1 MQTVSRIFH
10 SEIIEI
16 CNLFNCL
23 ESRGNMQLKI
33 SNVGKIENAI
43 IDVNGITVIAGENN
57 AGKST
62 IGKTMFAIFNSM
74 NNMDEKIAQE
84 RKNRIRNIINV
95 LLQGKIMQNIGTI
108 SDRRRRINITSTKIL
123 DAIMEYLDNEEADTL
138 EAYLR
143 KRISETAIFDN
154 HEDEEEFASECAA
167 KVEALLAISD
177 KKVMT
182 EVITRWF
189 GRVFEEQISP
199 LWKEG
204 IESAIEIVIKDK
216 KIVYHFIENTCVD
229 LDAEINILHQAFYI
243 DNPFIVD
250 EMSSYISGENI
261 MEYYLLNS
269 LQTVSEDI
277 YENIFD
283 AVAAKEKLAEINEVL
298 SEVIDGDIE
307 SNPDGEYYLKS
318 NKYAKPLKVVN
329 MSTGMKSFALIKR
342 LLESGNLKEK
352 DVIILD
358 EPEIHLHPEWQLLY
372 AKMIVLLQKQFDLSM
387 IITTHSPYFLD
398 AIDVFSAKYNIAD
411 RTKYYLAENTGN
423 TSVLQDVTNNIDA
436 IYKKLSDPMQ
446 MLENLRYNG

>member
-1 MQTVSRIFH
+1 
-10 SEIIEI
+10 
-16 CNLFNCL
+16 
-23 ESRGNMQLKI
+23 MQLKI
-33 SNVGKIENAI
+33 SNVGKIENAT

-84 RKNRIRNIINV
+84 RKNRIRNIING
-95 LLQGKIMQNIGTI
+95 LLKGKIMQNIGTI
-108 SDRRRRINITSTKIL
+108 SDRRRRINIISTKLL
-123 DAIMEYLDNEEADTL
+123 DAIMEYLDSEEVDTL

-143 KRISETAIFDN
+143 KQISETTIFDN
-154 HEDEEEFASECAA
+154 HEDEEEFVTECAA

-177 KKVMT
+177 KRVMT
-182 EVITRWF
+182 EVVTRWF
-189 GRVFEEQISP
+189 GRVFEGQISP
-199 LWKEG
+199 LWEEE
-204 IESAIEIVIKDK
+204 IESEIEIVIKDK
-216 KIVYHFIENTCVD
+216 KILYHFKENTCISLETEV
-229 LDAEINILHQAFYI
+229 NILHQAFYI

-250 EMSSYISGENI
+250 EMSSYIISSDNI
-261 MEYYLLNS
+261 MKNYLLNS
-269 LQTVSEDI
+269 LQTESEDI

-283 AVAAKEKLAEINEVL
+283 AVAAKEKLAEINEI
-298 SEVIDGDIE
+298 STEVIDGDIE
-307 SNPDGEYYLKS
+307 KNQDGEYCFKS
-318 NKYAKPLKVVN
+318 NNYAEPLNVVN

>member
-1 MQTVSRIFH
+1 
-10 SEIIEI
+10 
-16 CNLFNCL
+16 
-23 ESRGNMQLKI
+23 MQLKI
-33 SNVGKIENAI
+33 SNVGKIENAT

-84 RKNRIRNIINV
+84 RKNRIRNIING
-95 LLQGKIMQNIGTI
+95 LLKGKIMQNIGTI
-108 SDRRRRINITSTKIL
+108 SDRRRRINIISTKLL
-123 DAIMEYLDNEEADTL
+123 DAIMEYLDSEEVDTL

-143 KRISETAIFDN
+143 KQISETTIFDN
-154 HEDEEEFASECAA
+154 HEDEEEFVTECAA

-177 KKVMT
+177 KRVMT
-182 EVITRWF
+182 EVVTRWF
-189 GRVFEEQISP
+189 GRVFEGQISP
-199 LWKEG
+199 LWEEE
-204 IESAIEIVIKDK
+204 IESEIEIVIKDK
-216 KIVYHFIENTCVD
+216 KILYHFKENTCISLETEV
-229 LDAEINILHQAFYI
+229 NILHQAFYI

-250 EMSSYISGENI
+250 EMSSYIISSDNI
-261 MEYYLLNS
+261 MKNYLLNS

-283 AVAAKEKLAEINEVL
+283 AVAAKEKLAEINEI
-298 SEVIDGDIE
+298 STEVIDGDIE
-307 SNPDGEYYLKS
+307 KNQDGEYCFKS
-318 NKYAKPLKVVN
+318 NNYAEPLNVVN

-436 IYKKLSDPMQ
+436 I
-446 MLENLRYNG
+446 

>member
-1 MQTVSRIFH
+1 
-10 SEIIEI
+10 
-16 CNLFNCL
+16 
-23 ESRGNMQLKI
+23 MQLKI
-33 SNVGKIENAI
+33 SNVGKIENAT

-84 RKNRIRNIINV
+84 RKNRIRNIING
-95 LLQGKIMQNIGTI
+95 LLKGKIMQNIGTI
-108 SDRRRRINITSTKIL
+108 SDRRRRINIISTKLL
-123 DAIMEYLDNEEADTL
+123 DAIMEYLDSEEVDTL

-143 KRISETAIFDN
+143 KQISETTIFDN
-154 HEDEEEFASECAA
+154 HEDEEEFVTECAA

-177 KKVMT
+177 KRVMT
-182 EVITRWF
+182 EVVTRWF
-189 GRVFEEQISP
+189 GRVFEGQISP
-199 LWKEG
+199 LWEEE
-204 IESAIEIVIKDK
+204 IESEIEIVIKDK
-216 KIVYHFIENTCVD
+216 KILYHFKENTCISLETEV
-229 LDAEINILHQAFYI
+229 NILHQAFYI

-250 EMSSYISGENI
+250 EMSSYIISSDNI
-261 MEYYLLNS
+261 MKNYLLNS

-283 AVAAKEKLAEINEVL
+283 AVAAKEKLAEINEI
-298 SEVIDGDIE
+298 STEVIDGDIE
-307 SNPDGEYYLKS
+307 KNQDGEYCFKS
-318 NKYAKPLKVVN
+318 NNYAEPLNVVN

-372 AKMIVLLQKQFDLSM
+372 AKMIVLLQKHFDLSM

-446 MLENLRYNG
+446 ML

>member
-1 MQTVSRIFH
+1 
-10 SEIIEI
+10 
-16 CNLFNCL
+16 
-23 ESRGNMQLKI
+23 MQLKI
-33 SNVGKIENAI
+33 SNVGKIENAT

-84 RKNRIRNIINV
+84 RKNRIRNIING
-95 LLQGKIMQNIGTI
+95 LLKGKIMQNIGTI
-108 SDRRRRINITSTKIL
+108 SDRRRRINIISTKLL
-123 DAIMEYLDNEEADTL
+123 DEIMEYLDSEEVDTL

-143 KRISETAIFDN
+143 KQISETTIFDN
-154 HEDEEEFASECAA
+154 HEDEEEFVTECAA

-177 KKVMT
+177 KRVMT
-182 EVITRWF
+182 EVVTRWF
-189 GRVFEEQISP
+189 GRVFEGQISP
-199 LWKEG
+199 LWEEE
-204 IESAIEIVIKDK
+204 IESEIEIVIKDK
-216 KIVYHFIENTCVD
+216 KILYHFKENTCISLETEV
-229 LDAEINILHQAFYI
+229 NILHQAFYI

-250 EMSSYISGENI
+250 EMSSYIISSDNI
-261 MEYYLLNS
+261 MKNYLLNS

-283 AVAAKEKLAEINEVL
+283 AVAAKEKMAEINEI
-298 SEVIDGDIE
+298 STEVIDGDIE
-307 SNPDGEYYLKS
+307 KNQDGEYCFKS
-318 NKYAKPLKVVN
+318 NNYAEPLNVVN

-352 DVIILD
+352 DVNILD

>member
-1 MQTVSRIFH
+1 
-10 SEIIEI
+10 
-16 CNLFNCL
+16 
-23 ESRGNMQLKI
+23 MQLKI
-33 SNVGKIENAI
+33 SNVGKIENAT

-84 RKNRIRNIINV
+84 RKNRIRNIING
-95 LLQGKIMQNIGTI
+95 LLKGKIMQNIGTI
-108 SDRRRRINITSTKIL
+108 SDRRRRINIVSTKLL
-123 DAIMEYLDNEEADTL
+123 DAIMEYLDSEEVDTL

-143 KRISETAIFDN
+143 KQISETTIFDN
-154 HEDEEEFASECAA
+154 HEDEEEFVTECAA

-177 KKVMT
+177 KRVMT
-182 EVITRWF
+182 EVVTRWF
-189 GRVFEEQISP
+189 GRVFEGQISP
-199 LWKEG
+199 LWEEE
-204 IESAIEIVIKDK
+204 IESEIEIVIKDK
-216 KIVYHFIENTCVD
+216 KILYHFKENTCISLETEV
-229 LDAEINILHQAFYI
+229 NILHQAFYI

-250 EMSSYISGENI
+250 EMSSYIISSDNI
-261 MEYYLLNS
+261 MKNYLLNS

-283 AVAAKEKLAEINEVL
+283 AVAAKEKLAEINEI
-298 SEVIDGDIE
+298 STEVIDGDIE
-307 SNPDGEYYLKS
+307 KNQDGEYCFKS
-318 NKYAKPLKVVN
+318 NNYAEPLNVVN

-372 AKMIVLLQKQFDLSM
+372 AKMIVLLQKHFDLSM

>member
-1 MQTVSRIFH
+1 
-10 SEIIEI
+10 
-16 CNLFNCL
+16 
-23 ESRGNMQLKI
+23 MQLKI
-33 SNVGKIENAI
+33 SNVGKIENAT

-84 RKNRIRNIINV
+84 RKNRIRNIING
-95 LLQGKIMQNIGTI
+95 LLKGKIMQNIGTI
-108 SDRRRRINITSTKIL
+108 SDRRRRINIISTKLL
-123 DAIMEYLDNEEADTL
+123 DAIMEYLDSEEVDTL

-143 KRISETAIFDN
+143 KQISETTIFDN
-154 HEDEEEFASECAA
+154 HEDEEEFVTECAA

-177 KKVMT
+177 KRVMT
-182 EVITRWF
+182 EVVTRWF
-189 GRVFEEQISP
+189 RRVFEGQISP
-199 LWKEG
+199 LWEEE
-204 IESAIEIVIKDK
+204 IESEIEIVIKDK
-216 KIVYHFIENTCVD
+216 KILYHFKENTCISLETEV
-229 LDAEINILHQAFYI
+229 NILHQAFYI

-250 EMSSYISGENI
+250 EMSSYIISSDNI
-261 MEYYLLNS
+261 MKNYLLNS

-283 AVAAKEKLAEINEVL
+283 AVAAKEKLAEINEI
-298 SEVIDGDIE
+298 STEVIDGDIE
-307 SNPDGEYYLKS
+307 KNQDGEYCFKS
-318 NKYAKPLKVVN
+318 NNYAEPLNVVN

-372 AKMIVLLQKQFDLSM
+372 AKMIVLLQKHFDLSM

>member
-1 MQTVSRIFH
+1 
-10 SEIIEI
+10 
-16 CNLFNCL
+16 
-23 ESRGNMQLKI
+23 MQLKI
-33 SNVGKIENAI
+33 SNVGKIENAT

-74 NNMDEKIAQE
+74 NNVDEKIAQE
-84 RKNRIRNIINV
+84 RKNRIRNIING
-95 LLQGKIMQNIGTI
+95 LLKGKIMQNIGTI
-108 SDRRRRINITSTKIL
+108 SDRRRRINIISTKLL
-123 DAIMEYLDNEEADTL
+123 DAIMEYLDSEEVDTL

-143 KRISETAIFDN
+143 KQISETTIFDN
-154 HEDEEEFASECAA
+154 HEDEEEFVTECAA

-177 KKVMT
+177 KRVMT
-182 EVITRWF
+182 EVVTRWF
-189 GRVFEEQISP
+189 GRVFEGQISP
-199 LWKEG
+199 LWEEE
-204 IESAIEIVIKDK
+204 IESEIEIVIKDK
-216 KIVYHFIENTCVD
+216 KILYHFKENTCISLETEV
-229 LDAEINILHQAFYI
+229 NILHQAFYI

-250 EMSSYISGENI
+250 EMSSYIISSDNI
-261 MEYYLLNS
+261 MKNYLLNS

-283 AVAAKEKLAEINEVL
+283 AVAAKEKLAEINEI
-298 SEVIDGDIE
+298 STEVIDGDIE
-307 SNPDGEYYLKS
+307 KNQDGEYCFKS
-318 NKYAKPLKVVN
+318 NNYAEPLNVVN

-372 AKMIVLLQKQFDLSM
+372 AKMIVLLQKHFDLSM

>member
-1 MQTVSRIFH
+1 
-10 SEIIEI
+10 
-16 CNLFNCL
+16 
-23 ESRGNMQLKI
+23 MQLKI
-33 SNVGKIENAI
+33 SNVGKIENAT

-84 RKNRIRNIINV
+84 RKNRIRNIING
-95 LLQGKIMQNIGTI
+95 LLKGKIMQNIGTI
-108 SDRRRRINITSTKIL
+108 SDRRRRINIISTKLL
-123 DAIMEYLDNEEADTL
+123 DEIMEYLDSEEVDTL

-143 KRISETAIFDN
+143 KQISETTIFDN
-154 HEDEEEFASECAA
+154 HEDKEESVTECAA

-177 KKVMT
+177 KRVMK
-182 EVITRWF
+182 EVVTRWF
-189 GRVFEEQISP
+189 GRVFEGQISP
-199 LWKEG
+199 LWEEE
-204 IESAIEIVIKDK
+204 IESEIEIVIKDK
-216 KIVYHFIENTCVD
+216 KILYHFKENTCISLETEV
-229 LDAEINILHQAFYI
+229 NILHQAFYI

-250 EMSSYISGENI
+250 EMSSYIISSDNI
-261 MEYYLLNS
+261 MKNYLLNS

-283 AVAAKEKLAEINEVL
+283 AVAAKEKMAEINEI
-298 SEVIDGDIE
+298 STEVIDGDIE
-307 SNPDGEYYLKS
+307 KNQDGEYCFKS
-318 NKYAKPLKVVN
+318 NNYAEPLNVVN

>member
-1 MQTVSRIFH
+1 
-10 SEIIEI
+10 
-16 CNLFNCL
+16 
-23 ESRGNMQLKI
+23 MQLKI
-33 SNVGKIENAI
+33 SNVGKIENAT

-84 RKNRIRNIINV
+84 RKNRIRNIING
-95 LLQGKIMQNIGTI
+95 LLKGKIMQNIGTI
-108 SDRRRRINITSTKIL
+108 SDRRRRINIISTKLL
-123 DAIMEYLDNEEADTL
+123 DAIMEYLDSEEVDTL

-143 KRISETAIFDN
+143 KQISETTIFDN
-154 HEDEEEFASECAA
+154 HEDEEEFVTECAA

-177 KKVMT
+177 KRVMT
-182 EVITRWF
+182 EVVTRWF
-189 GRVFEEQISP
+189 GRVFEGQISP
-199 LWKEG
+199 LWEEE
-204 IESAIEIVIKDK
+204 IESEIEIVIKDK
-216 KIVYHFIENTCVD
+216 KILYHFKENTCISLETEV
-229 LDAEINILHQAFYI
+229 NILHQAFYI

-250 EMSSYISGENI
+250 EMSSYIISSDNI
-261 MEYYLLNS
+261 MKNYLLNS

-283 AVAAKEKLAEINEVL
+283 AVAAKEKLAEINEI
-298 SEVIDGDIE
+298 STEVIDGDIE
-307 SNPDGEYYLKS
+307 KNQDGEYCFKS
-318 NKYAKPLKVVN
+318 NNYAEPLNVVN

>member
-1 MQTVSRIFH
+1 
-10 SEIIEI
+10 
-16 CNLFNCL
+16 
-23 ESRGNMQLKI
+23 MQLKI
-33 SNVGKIENAI
+33 SNVGKIENAT

-84 RKNRIRNIINV
+84 RKNRIRNIING
-95 LLQGKIMQNIGTI
+95 LLKGKIMQNIGTI
-108 SDRRRRINITSTKIL
+108 SDRRRRINIISTKLL
-123 DAIMEYLDNEEADTL
+123 DEIMEYLDSEEVDTL

-143 KRISETAIFDN
+143 KQISETTIFDN
-154 HEDEEEFASECAA
+154 HEDEEEFVTECAA

-177 KKVMT
+177 KRVMT
-182 EVITRWF
+182 EVVTRWF
-189 GRVFEEQISP
+189 GRVFEGQISP
-199 LWKEG
+199 LWEEE
-204 IESAIEIVIKDK
+204 IESEIEIVIKDK
-216 KIVYHFIENTCVD
+216 KILYHFKENTCISLETEV
-229 LDAEINILHQAFYI
+229 NILHQAFYI

-250 EMSSYISGENI
+250 EMSSYIISSDNI
-261 MEYYLLNS
+261 MKNYLLNS

-283 AVAAKEKLAEINEVL
+283 AVAAKEKMAEINEI
-298 SEVIDGDIE
+298 STEVIDGDIE
-307 SNPDGEYYLKS
+307 KNQDGEYCFKS
-318 NKYAKPLKVVN
+318 NNYAEPLNVVN

>member
-1 MQTVSRIFH
+1 
-10 SEIIEI
+10 
-16 CNLFNCL
+16 
-23 ESRGNMQLKI
+23 MQLKI
-33 SNVGKIENAI
+33 SNVGKIENAT

-84 RKNRIRNIINV
+84 RKNRIRNIINS
-95 LLQGKIMQNIGTI
+95 LLKGKIMQNIGTI
-108 SDRRRRINITSTKIL
+108 SDRRRRINIISTKLL
-123 DAIMEYLDNEEADTL
+123 DEIMEYLDSEEVDTL

-143 KRISETAIFDN
+143 KQISETTIFDN
-154 HEDEEEFASECAA
+154 HEDEEEFVTECAA

-177 KKVMT
+177 KRVMT
-182 EVITRWF
+182 EVVTRWF
-189 GRVFEEQISP
+189 GRVFEGQISP
-199 LWKEG
+199 LWEEE
-204 IESAIEIVIKDK
+204 IESEIEIVIKDK
-216 KIVYHFIENTCVD
+216 KILYHFKENTCISLETEV
-229 LDAEINILHQAFYI
+229 NILHQAFYI

-250 EMSSYISGENI
+250 EMSSYIISSDNI
-261 MEYYLLNS
+261 MKNYLLNS

-283 AVAAKEKLAEINEVL
+283 AVAAKEKMAEINEI
-298 SEVIDGDIE
+298 STEVIDGDIE
-307 SNPDGEYYLKS
+307 KNQDGEYCFKS
-318 NKYAKPLKVVN
+318 NNYAEPLNVVN

>member
-1 MQTVSRIFH
+1 
-10 SEIIEI
+10 
-16 CNLFNCL
+16 
-23 ESRGNMQLKI
+23 MQLKI
-33 SNVGKIENAI
+33 SNVGKIENAT

-84 RKNRIRNIINV
+84 RKNRIRNIING
-95 LLQGKIMQNIGTI
+95 LLKGKIMQNIGTI
-108 SDRRRRINITSTKIL
+108 SDRRRRINIISTKLL
-123 DAIMEYLDNEEADTL
+123 DAIMEYLDSEEVDTL

-143 KRISETAIFDN
+143 KQISETTIFDN
-154 HEDEEEFASECAA
+154 HEDEEEFVTECAA

-177 KKVMT
+177 KRVMT
-182 EVITRWF
+182 EVVTRWF
-189 GRVFEEQISP
+189 GRVFEGQISP
-199 LWKEG
+199 LWEEE
-204 IESAIEIVIKDK
+204 IESEIEIVIKDK
-216 KIVYHFIENTCVD
+216 KILYNFKENTCISLETEV
-229 LDAEINILHQAFYI
+229 NILHQAFYI

-250 EMSSYISGENI
+250 EMSSYIISSDNI
-261 MEYYLLNS
+261 MKNYLLNS

-283 AVAAKEKLAEINEVL
+283 AVAAKEKLAEINEI
-298 SEVIDGDIE
+298 STEVIDGDIE
-307 SNPDGEYYLKS
+307 KNQDGEYCFKS
-318 NKYAKPLKVVN
+318 NNYAEPLNVVN

-372 AKMIVLLQKQFDLSM
+372 AKMIVLLQKHFDLSM

>member
-1 MQTVSRIFH
+1 
-10 SEIIEI
+10 
-16 CNLFNCL
+16 
-23 ESRGNMQLKI
+23 MQLKI
-33 SNVGKIENAI
+33 SNVGKIENAT

-84 RKNRIRNIINV
+84 RKNRIRNIING
-95 LLQGKIMQNIGTI
+95 LLKGKIMQNIGTI
-108 SDRRRRINITSTKIL
+108 SDRRRRINIISTKLL
-123 DAIMEYLDNEEADTL
+123 DEIMEYLDSEEVDTL

-143 KRISETAIFDN
+143 KQISETTIFDN
-154 HEDEEEFASECAA
+154 HEDEEEFVTECAA

-177 KKVMT
+177 KRVMT
-182 EVITRWF
+182 EVVTRWF
-189 GRVFEEQISP
+189 GRVFEGQISP
-199 LWKEG
+199 LWEEE
-204 IESAIEIVIKDK
+204 IESEIEIVIKDK
-216 KIVYHFIENTCVD
+216 KILYHFKENTCISLETEV
-229 LDAEINILHQAFYI
+229 NILHQAFYI

-250 EMSSYISGENI
+250 EMSSYIISSDNI
-261 MEYYLLNS
+261 MKNYLLNS

-283 AVAAKEKLAEINEVL
+283 AVAAKEKMAEINEI
-298 SEVIDGDIE
+298 STEVIDGDIE
-307 SNPDGEYYLKS
+307 KNQDGEYCFKS
-318 NKYAKPLKVVN
+318 NNYAEPLNVVN

-398 AIDVFSAKYNIAD
+398 AIDVFSAKYNSRSNKILSGREYREYVSAA
-411 RTKYYLAENTGN
+411 RC
-423 TSVLQDVTNNIDA
+423 
-436 IYKKLSDPMQ
+436 YK
-446 MLENLRYNG
+446 

>member
-1 MQTVSRIFH
+1 
-10 SEIIEI
+10 
-16 CNLFNCL
+16 
-23 ESRGNMQLKI
+23 MQLKI
-33 SNVGKIENAI
+33 SNVGKIENAT

-84 RKNRIRNIINV
+84 RKNRIRNIING
-95 LLQGKIMQNIGTI
+95 LLKGKIMQNIGTI
-108 SDRRRRINITSTKIL
+108 SDRRRRINIISTKLL
-123 DAIMEYLDNEEADTL
+123 DAIMEYLDSEEVDTL

-143 KRISETAIFDN
+143 KQISETTIFDN
-154 HEDEEEFASECAA
+154 HEDEEEFVTECAA

-177 KKVMT
+177 KRVMT
-182 EVITRWF
+182 EVVTRWF
-189 GRVFEEQISP
+189 GRVFEGQISP
-199 LWKEG
+199 LWEEE
-204 IESAIEIVIKDK
+204 IESEIEIVIKDK
-216 KIVYHFIENTCVD
+216 KILYHFKENTCISLETEV
-229 LDAEINILHQAFYI
+229 NILHQAFYI

-250 EMSSYISGENI
+250 EMSSYIISSDNI
-261 MEYYLLNS
+261 MKNYLLNS

-283 AVAAKEKLAEINEVL
+283 AVAAKGKLAEINEI
-298 SEVIDGDIE
+298 STEVIDGDIE
-307 SNPDGEYYLKS
+307 KNQDGEYCFKS
-318 NKYAKPLKVVN
+318 NNYAEPLNVVN

>member
-1 MQTVSRIFH
+1 
-10 SEIIEI
+10 
-16 CNLFNCL
+16 
-23 ESRGNMQLKI
+23 MQLKI
-33 SNVGKIENAI
+33 SNVGKIENAT

-84 RKNRIRNIINV
+84 RKNRIRNIING
-95 LLQGKIMQNIGTI
+95 LLKGKIMQNIGTI
-108 SDRRRRINITSTKIL
+108 SDRRRRINIISTKLL
-123 DAIMEYLDNEEADTL
+123 DEIMEYLDSEEVDTL

-143 KRISETAIFDN
+143 KQISETTIFDN
-154 HEDEEEFASECAA
+154 HEDKEEFVTECAA

-177 KKVMT
+177 KRVMT
-182 EVITRWF
+182 EVVTRWF
-189 GRVFEEQISP
+189 GRVFEGQISP

-204 IESAIEIVIKDK
+204 IESAIEIAIKDK
-216 KIVYHFIENTCVD
+216 KIVYHFIENACID

-250 EMSSYISGENI
+250 EMSSYIISSDNI
-261 MEYYLLNS
+261 MKNYLLNS

-283 AVAAKEKLAEINEVL
+283 AVAAKEKMAEINEI
-298 SEVIDGDIE
+298 STEVIDGDIE
-307 SNPDGEYYLKS
+307 KNQDGEYCFKS
-318 NKYAKPLKVVN
+318 NNYAEPLNVVN

>member
-1 MQTVSRIFH
+1 
-10 SEIIEI
+10 
-16 CNLFNCL
+16 
-23 ESRGNMQLKI
+23 MQLKI
-33 SNVGKIENAI
+33 SNVGKIENAT

-84 RKNRIRNIINV
+84 RKNRIRNIING
-95 LLQGKIMQNIGTI
+95 LLKGKIMQNIGTI
-108 SDRRRRINITSTKIL
+108 SDRRRRINIISTKLL
-123 DAIMEYLDNEEADTL
+123 DAIMEYLDSEEVDTL

-143 KRISETAIFDN
+143 KQISETTIFDN
-154 HEDEEEFASECAA
+154 HEDEEEFVTECAA

-177 KKVMT
+177 KRVMT
-182 EVITRWF
+182 EVVTRWF
-189 GRVFEEQISP
+189 GRVFEGQISP
-199 LWKEG
+199 LWEEE
-204 IESAIEIVIKDK
+204 IESEIEIVIKDK
-216 KIVYHFIENTCVD
+216 KILYHFKENTCISLETEV
-229 LDAEINILHQAFYI
+229 NILHQAFYI

-250 EMSSYISGENI
+250 EMSSYIISSDNI
-261 MEYYLLNS
+261 MKNYLLNS

-283 AVAAKEKLAEINEVL
+283 AVAAKEKLAEINEI
-298 SEVIDGDIE
+298 STEVIDGDIE
-307 SNPDGEYYLKS
+307 KNQDGEYCFKS
-318 NKYAKPLKVVN
+318 NNYAEPLNVVN

-372 AKMIVLLQKQFDLSM
+372 AKMIVLLQKHFDLSM

-436 IYKKLSDPMQ
+436 IYKNYRIRCRCWKI
-446 MLENLRYNG
+446 

>member
-1 MQTVSRIFH
+1 
-10 SEIIEI
+10 
-16 CNLFNCL
+16 
-23 ESRGNMQLKI
+23 MQLKI
-33 SNVGKIENAI
+33 SNVGKIENAT

-84 RKNRIRNIINV
+84 RKNRIRNIING
-95 LLQGKIMQNIGTI
+95 LLKGKIMQNIGTI
-108 SDRRRRINITSTKIL
+108 SDRRRRINIISTKLL
-123 DAIMEYLDNEEADTL
+123 DEIMEYLDSEEVDTL

-143 KRISETAIFDN
+143 KQISETTIFDN
-154 HEDEEEFASECAA
+154 HEDKEEFVTECAA

-177 KKVMT
+177 KRVMT
-182 EVITRWF
+182 EVVTRWF
-189 GRVFEEQISP
+189 GRVFEGQISP
-199 LWKEG
+199 LWEEE
-204 IESAIEIVIKDK
+204 IESEIEIVIKDK
-216 KIVYHFIENTCVD
+216 KILYHFKENTCISLETEV
-229 LDAEINILHQAFYI
+229 NILHQAFYI

-250 EMSSYISGENI
+250 EMSSYIISSDNI
-261 MEYYLLNS
+261 MKNYLLNS

-283 AVAAKEKLAEINEVL
+283 AVAAKEKMAEINEI
-298 SEVIDGDIE
+298 STEVIDGDIE
-307 SNPDGEYYLKS
+307 KNQDGEYCFKS
-318 NKYAKPLKVVN
+318 NNYAEPLNVVN

-372 AKMIVLLQKQFDLSM
+372 AKMIVLLQKQFALSM

>member
-1 MQTVSRIFH
+1 
-10 SEIIEI
+10 
-16 CNLFNCL
+16 
-23 ESRGNMQLKI
+23 MQLKI
-33 SNVGKIENAI
+33 SNVGKIENAT

-84 RKNRIRNIINV
+84 RKNRIRNIING
-95 LLQGKIMQNIGTI
+95 LLKGKIMQNIGTI
-108 SDRRRRINITSTKIL
+108 SDRRRRINIISTKLL
-123 DAIMEYLDNEEADTL
+123 DEIMEYLDSEEVDTL

-143 KRISETAIFDN
+143 KQISETTIFDN
-154 HEDEEEFASECAA
+154 HEDEEEFVTECAA

-177 KKVMT
+177 KRVMT
-182 EVITRWF
+182 EVVTRWF
-189 GRVFEEQISP
+189 GRVFEGQISP
-199 LWKEG
+199 LWEEE
-204 IESAIEIVIKDK
+204 IESEIEIVIKDK
-216 KIVYHFIENTCVD
+216 KILYHFKENTCISLETEV
-229 LDAEINILHQAFYI
+229 NILHQAFYI

-250 EMSSYISGENI
+250 EMSSYIISSDNI
-261 MEYYLLNS
+261 MKNYLLNS

-283 AVAAKEKLAEINEVL
+283 AVAAKEKLAEINEI
-298 SEVIDGDIE
+298 STEVIDGDIE
-307 SNPDGEYYLKS
+307 KNQDGEYCFKS
-318 NKYAKPLKVVN
+318 NNYAEPLNVVN

-423 TSVLQDVTNNIDA
+423 TSVLHDVTNNIDA

>member
-1 MQTVSRIFH
+1 
-10 SEIIEI
+10 
-16 CNLFNCL
+16 
-23 ESRGNMQLKI
+23 MQLKI
-33 SNVGKIENAI
+33 SNVGKIENAT

-57 AGKST
+57 ASKST

-84 RKNRIRNIINV
+84 RKNRIRNIING
-95 LLQGKIMQNIGTI
+95 LLKGKIMQNIGTI
-108 SDRRRRINITSTKIL
+108 SDRRRRINIISTKLL
-123 DAIMEYLDNEEADTL
+123 DAIMEYLDSEEVDTL

-143 KRISETAIFDN
+143 KQISETTIFDN
-154 HEDEEEFASECAA
+154 HEDEEEFVTECAA

-177 KKVMT
+177 KRVMT
-182 EVITRWF
+182 EVVTRWF
-189 GRVFEEQISP
+189 GRVFEGQISP
-199 LWKEG
+199 LWEEE
-204 IESAIEIVIKDK
+204 IESEIEIVIKDK
-216 KIVYHFIENTCVD
+216 KILYHVKENTCISLETEV
-229 LDAEINILHQAFYI
+229 NILHQAFYI

-250 EMSSYISGENI
+250 EMSSYIISSDNI
-261 MEYYLLNS
+261 MKNYLLNS

-283 AVAAKEKLAEINEVL
+283 AVAAKEKLAEINEI
-298 SEVIDGDIE
+298 STEVIDGDIE
-307 SNPDGEYYLKS
+307 KNQDGEYCFKS
-318 NKYAKPLKVVN
+318 NNYAEPLNVVN

-372 AKMIVLLQKQFDLSM
+372 AKMIVLLQKHFDLSM